1 MTNRE
6 RHAGAPTSQDQKKHN
21 DDELLVI
28 MQRWQELEGNA
39 IMRASAMRQK
49 TKNPFTKMISELIMH
64 DSEKHR
70 LVQQMI
76 MDAVTERVLEISP
89 AELDELSELI
99 GRHVS
104 AEEQAIR
111 LAEVSLEKCRQV
123 STYFLL
129 SYLIA
134 DEKKHHSLV
143 ERMDV
148 LRLASI
154 SGPSAQ
160 PELMI

>member
-1 MTNRE
+1 M
-6 RHAGAPTSQDQKKHN
+6 SSDQNKHN
-21 DDELLVI
+21 DDELVVI
-28 MQRWQELEGNA
+28 MRRWQELEANA
-39 IMRASAMRQK
+39 IMRASAMKQK
-49 TKNPFTKMISELIMH
+49 TNNPFTRMISEMIIH
-64 DSEKHR
+64 DSAKHR

-76 MDAVTERVLEISP
+76 MDAVTEKVVEISP
-89 AELDELSELI
+89 DELNELSELI
-99 GRHVS
+99 GRHIS

-111 LAEVSLEKCRQV
+111 LAEASMEKCRKV

-143 ERMDV
+143 EHMDV

-154 SGPSAQ
+154 PKPAGQ
-160 PELMI
+160 PEIMA